1 MSLLASPP
9 IADLLAQF
17 SALLRNG
24 RLDRPSREL
33 VALVAARAWNCE
45 HLWRAHETRAL
56 AAGVPLDL
64 VEAIRLNR
72 ELRPC
77 NDDGPL
83 HRLARFALLLQQ
95 RTRVPDDLFEAVREQ
110 LGEARFPE
118 VIALCALEGSMAL
131 LLNASADREAL
142 APGPRTG

>member
-9 IADLLAQF
+9 IADLMAQF

-33 VALVAARAWNCE
+33 MALVAARAWNCE
-45 HLWRAHETRAL
+45 HLWRANETRAL

-64 VEAIRLNR
+64 VEAIRLDR

-77 NDDGPL
+77 RDESPL
-83 HRLARFALLLQQ
+83 HRLACFAQLLQQ
-95 RTRVPDDLFEAVREQ
+95 RRPVPDDLFEAVRHQ
-110 LGEARFPE
+110 LGETRFPE
-118 VIALCALEGSMAL
+118 LIALCALEGSMAL
-131 LLNASADREAL
+131 LLNASADRQEA
-142 APGPRTG
+142 A